1 VVIEDNPADIFLVK
15 EAITAHALDVDTYVM
30 SDGEEGMR
38 FFRDL
43 DANNL
48 ACPAVLLLDLNIPKV
63 DGFALLSFLRATDRC
78 RDMAV
83 VVMTSSSAQA
93 DRQKSAAL
101 AVNDYFNK
109 PSGYTEFLAIGQLI
123 KKHLS

>member
-1 VVIEDNPADIFLVK
+1 
-15 EAITAHALDVDTYVM
+15 
-30 SDGEEGMR
+30 
-38 FFRDL
+38 
-43 DANNL
+43 
-48 ACPAVLLLDLNIPKV
+48 
-63 DGFALLSFLRATDRC
+63 
-78 RDMAV
+78 
-83 VVMTSSSAQA
+83 MTSSSAQA